1 MGGSLFY
8 RVEQPSAA
16 TPEAVYDALMD
27 LDHWKDWTPI
37 ISAASWEQPGAP
49 GTGEGGIRRVRLGAL
64 TVREQIVG
72 GTRPHHQ
79 AYTMLTNS
87 ARLPTIDNYRA
98 FISID
103 ERPNGSLIT
112 WTGTYTS
119 RIPGLGQPLQSVVR
133 WVIARSAAGLA
144 RLAEG

>member
-1 MGGSLFY
+1 MVGSFSY
-8 RVEQPSAA
+8 RVEQSSAA
-16 TPEAVYDALMD
+16 RPEAVYDALMD

-79 AYTMLTNS
+79 AYTMLTNN
-87 ARLPTIDNYRA
+87 AGLPTIDNYRA
-98 FISID
+98 DVSID

-112 WTGTYTS
+112 WKATYTS
-119 RIPGLGQPLQSVVR
+119 RIPGLGKPIQFVIRS
-133 WVIARSAAGLA
+133 VIARAAAGLA
-144 RLAEG
+144 RQAEG